1 MINTQWKTCRP
12 IVYVCYYVVGDI
24 FIFIFIFSYF
34 GGGGGEFNVLL
45 MKIQIT
51 WHKKLTT
58 TYVSIRTLREA
69 INQGTTL
76 AAEVPTRGN
85 LKSGYTLFQISF
97 AVVFGLL
104 VLDSLFCIN
113 PPPPPS
119 PSANPPISLGHY
131 MKSYMTYKSS

>member
-1 MINTQWKTCRP
+1 MINTKEKTCRP

-24 FIFIFIFSYF
+24 FIFIFIFIFSYF
-34 GGGGGEFNVLL
+34 GGRGEFNVLL
-45 MKIQIT
+45 MKLQIT

-58 TYVSIRTLREA
+58 TYVSIRTLQEA

-85 LKSGYTLFQISF
+85 LKSG
-97 AVVFGLL
+97 
-104 VLDSLFCIN
+104 DSLLHQT
-113 PPPPPS
+113 PPPS
-119 PSANPPISLGHY
+119 PSPNPPISLGHY